1 MGLNKEQQEAVSY
14 LEGPLLVL
22 AGPGTGKTQLLSAK
36 VAYILEHTDANP
48 ENILCLTFTESGA
61 SNMRERLGSM
71 VGRAASNVHI
81 YTYHAFGS
89 NILDRYKNY
98 SDTFNRNLDS
108 VIDTVTQYKIIKNIL
123 EQLPATDILKTA
135 DISDLTETIGHAKSA
150 RLSSK
155 DLAMIAKQ
163 NIADSQTLSDLVTPL
178 LQKLKPRQKLTLALE
193 EVYQPLLEALIN
205 QSSPDPITG
214 NIERTAN
221 ILARELADLI
231 KESESSEK
239 PSISPFSKWKT
250 KRFEC
255 QADGSYRLKDYIANK
270 KLASLAY
277 IMAKY
282 DEALRSEG
290 LFDFADMIEE
300 AIRALKEDRGFRLTM
315 SELFQYVLL
324 DEFQDTNPSQFEL
337 IKLITDY
344 EKPVVMA
351 VGDDDQAIFEF
362 QGASASN
369 LLDFQNYYH
378 AKVVTLLDNYRSTG
392 EILDFSHQVAEQ
404 VKDSFAKQHGV
415 AKILRSMQDFFR
427 NQKLAAAPGQEAP
440 ADEKL
445 PSRISRHE
453 FISAQ
458 DEYYWVADQISSLI
472 KAGESPEDIAIIAPK
487 HKYIAPILPYLKQ
500 HDNINISYEKK
511 SNLLEDPKIK
521 EIITLASFVSEL
533 AIGHQPTHRVLEIL
547 SFPFLEV
554 SALEALRAVEHAR
567 DQKLPCLDY
576 LAQSDSSQLSV
587 IADWL
592 ANLAKL
598 SFEASLELWIDYAIG
613 NLETPNC
620 SYRSPYLTYYERICP
635 KHEIFELYENLA
647 ALRNTVLSHTKTTS
661 PKLADFVETISD
673 YQLAGVSI
681 MNTSPYQDG
690 AHAIQIMSSHK
701 SKGLEFKYVFMIAVD
716 NAAWGPAKGNN
727 NKFVLPSNLIQI
739 RHTGATDDERLRLL
753 FVAITRAK
761 EHLIMTGSVRDFF
774 DKENAR
780 LSYLNEQRDE
790 KAEIQ
795 LSPYLPAPSQAIVT
809 HYDDY
814 DFDTHLETTRCS
826 WTSNYQKLTPDLKLL
841 LTSRL
846 ENYRLTATDLTS
858 FIDIIYAGP
867 EQVYRSRI
875 LCAPSEPLTEQLA
888 YGNLIH
894 AVYEQISNQG
904 INDQDAYALYDN
916 LLSELPLA
924 EQEIQN
930 LREKGLYSLKISL
943 QQFSDILRHPHAKA
957 EVNLSPEHPTLDG
970 IPLTGKIDHININ
983 PTDKTIEVYDFKTG
997 KYHDCKWQSHPTLYK
1012 YSLQL
1017 GFYKL
1022 LLNLSPTYR
1031 NYRVTKAHIL
1041 FVTPD
1046 AEERVY
1052 DKVYDYDQDEEQG
1065 LKDLMKAVYHQITT
1079 LDFVENPDL
1088 NLPADKSHTLKD
1100 IRAFIAKL
1108 LELSQKS

>member
-71 VGRAASNVHI
+71 VGRAADDVHI

-98 SDTFNRNLDS
+98 SETFDRNLDA
-108 VIDTVTQYKIIKNIL
+108 VIDSVTQYKIIQNIL
-123 EQLPATDILKTA
+123 DQLPATDILKNAT
-135 DISDLTETIGHAKSA
+135 ISDLAETIGHAKSA
-150 RLSSK
+150 RLSSQ
-155 DLAMIAKQ
+155 DLQQIAKQ
-163 NIADSQTLSDLVTPL
+163 NLSDSQTISAAVTPL
-178 LQKLKPRQKLTLALE
+178 LQALKPRQKLASALQ
-193 EVYQPLLEALIN
+193 EVYQPMLDVLVQL
-205 QSSPDPITG
+205 SSPDPITG
-214 NIERTAN
+214 NIERTTN

-231 KESESSEK
+231 KTSETAEK

-255 QADGSYRLKDYIANK
+255 QSDGSYRLKDYIANK
-270 KLASLAY
+270 KLASLAN

-282 DEALRSEG
+282 DEALRSGG

-344 EKPVVMA
+344 EKPIVMA

-369 LLDFQNYYH
+369 LLDYQNYYH
-378 AKVVTLLDNYRSTG
+378 AKVITLLDNYRSTG

-404 VKDSFAKQHGV
+404 VNDSFAKQHGV
-415 AKILRSMQDFFR
+415 AKVLRSMQDFFR
-427 NQKLAAAPGQEAP
+427 SQKNTNFKTSTQQAQP
-440 ADEKL
+440 A
-445 PSRISRHE
+445 SRIARHE
-453 FISAQ
+453 FTSAQ
-458 DEYYWVADQISSLI
+458 DEYYWVAQQISELI
-472 KAGESPEDIAIIAPK
+472 AAGESPEDIAIIAPK
-487 HKYIAPILPYLKQ
+487 HKYIAPILPYLKL
-500 HDNINISYEKK
+500 HPNINIAYEKK
-511 SNLLEDPKIK
+511 SNLLDDPKIQ
-521 EIITLASFVSEL
+521 EIITLANFTAEL
-533 AIGHQPTHRVLEIL
+533 ASGHQPTHKILEIL
-547 SFPFLEV
+547 SFPFFEIP
-554 SALEALRAVEHAR
+554 ALDALRSIEKAR
-567 DQKLPCLDY
+567 ELKLPCLDY
-576 LAQSDSSQLSV
+576 LVQSNSTKLQSL
-587 IADWL
+587 ANWL
-592 ANLAKL
+592 ANLVKL
-598 SFEASLELWIDYAIG
+598 SFETPLELWLDYVTG
-613 NLETPNC
+613 NATTPNC
-620 SYRSPYLTYYERICP
+620 NFCSPYLNYYEQNCT

-647 ALRNTVLSHTKTTS
+647 ALRNTVLNHTKQPL
-661 PKLADFVETISD
+661 PKLSDFIETIKD
-673 YQLAGVSI
+673 YELAGASI

-690 AHAIQIMSSHK
+690 AHAVQIMSSHK

-761 EHLIMTGSVRDFF
+761 EHLIMTGSIRDFF

-790 KAEIQ
+790 KAEVQ
-795 LSPYLPAPSQAIVT
+795 LSPYLPVSAQKIIT
-809 HYDDY
+809 HYDDF

-826 WTSNYQKLTPDLKLL
+826 WTSNYQQLTPDLKLL
-841 LTSRL
+841 LKSHL
-846 ENYRLTATDLTS
+846 ENYRLTATDLTG

-867 EQVYRSRI
+867 EQIYRNRV
-875 LCAPSEPLTEQLA
+875 LHAPSEPLTEQLA

-894 AVYEQISNQG
+894 AVYEQVCNQK
-904 INDQDAYALYDN
+904 ITDQEAYTLYEEK
-916 LLSELPLA
+916 LTELPLSEL
-924 EQEIQN
+924 EINN
-930 LREKGLYSLKISL
+930 LREKGLHSLKISL
-943 QQFSDILRHPHAKA
+943 DSFTDILRHNHAKA
-957 EVNLSPEHPTLDG
+957 EVNLSAERLNFEG
-970 IPLTGKIDHININ
+970 IPLTGKIDHLHLN
-983 PTDKTIEVYDFKTG
+983 PEAKTIEIYDFKTG
-997 KYHDCKWQSHPTLYK
+997 NYHDNKWSSHPTLYK
-1012 YSLQL
+1012 YALQL
-1017 GFYKL
+1017 GFYKI

-1031 NYRVTKAHIL
+1031 NYKVTKGHIL

-1046 AEERVY
+1046 TEERVF
-1052 DKVYDYDQDEEQG
+1052 DKVYEFNDADEQE
-1065 LKDLMKAVYHQITT
+1065 LKDLIKAVYHQITS
-1079 LDFVENPDL
+1079 LDFVEDPEF
-1088 NLPADKSHTLKD
+1088 NLPADKANTLKD
-1100 IRAFIAKL
+1100 IKAFVEKV
-1108 LELSQKS
+1108 LEKSKKY